1 MTKITSPNIVR
12 VWFDTVLNPIISGLD
27 NELYVLNKSNL
38 TWRGFM
44 NTFEELKP
52 IAAFCDYRYKD
63 NYEQI
68 LRHYPNLSDIISNYN
83 KSFEDLEA
91 KTYQLYLAL
100 KSSKKLIAIYNNGVE
115 NYVNTTNPSEN
126 KLKTLRNDNN
136 YRFIAEYLING
147 FDELEPEYSLSPI
160 WNENLQDFKQ
170 LLLSED
176 LAILYADF
184 KQSQA
189 AFTEIVKQTI
199 NELKEM
205 RFNLSEEADQP
216 IVMLD
221 EQVA

>member
-1 MTKITSPNIVR
+1 
-12 VWFDTVLNPIISGLD
+12 
-27 NELYVLNKSNL
+27 
-38 TWRGFM
+38 
-44 NTFEELKP
+44 
-52 IAAFCDYRYKD
+52 
-63 NYEQI
+63 
-68 LRHYPNLSDIISNYN
+68 
-83 KSFEDLEA
+83 
-91 KTYQLYLAL
+91 
-100 KSSKKLIAIYNNGVE
+100 
-115 NYVNTTNPSEN
+115 VNTSNPSEN
-126 KLKTLRNDNN
+126 KLKTLRNANS